1 MEFQLG
7 DQPITIGRSAD
18 ADIVLLDERVSRI
31 HCGIRLWD
39 GDFYIKDLKSRNG
52 TWVNN
57 QKIDVAKLK
66 AGDVIRVGSTTLS
79 FEQDPEV
86 GTETAFREIE
96 GKMDIGK
103 GYTTILREIVND
115 TIPQRHTPVH
125 TPPVGSSPASS
136 SEPAPKATPAEPEL
150 PRVPLTEPKEEKR
163 PEASSGAQS
172 AVLKRRPIT
181 ITIKRK
187 S

>member
-31 HCGIRLWD
+31 HCGVRLWD

-66 AGDVIRVGSTTLS
+66 PSDVIRVGQTTFY
-79 FEQDPEV
+79 FEQDPAL
-86 GTETAFREIE
+86 GAETAIQELE
-96 GKMDIGK
+96 GKMDLGK
-103 GYTTILREIVND
+103 GYTTILREIVDDSSAANKAGSSA
-115 TIPQRHTPVH
+115 PAESAPEPPRLPV
-125 TPPVGSSPASS
+125 TPPESAASGPS
-136 SEPAPKATPAEPEL
+136 VMPKRKPI
-150 PRVPLTEPKEEKR
+150 VIKIKR
-163 PEASSGAQS
+163 PTA
-172 AVLKRRPIT
+172 
-181 ITIKRK
+181 
-187 S
+187 